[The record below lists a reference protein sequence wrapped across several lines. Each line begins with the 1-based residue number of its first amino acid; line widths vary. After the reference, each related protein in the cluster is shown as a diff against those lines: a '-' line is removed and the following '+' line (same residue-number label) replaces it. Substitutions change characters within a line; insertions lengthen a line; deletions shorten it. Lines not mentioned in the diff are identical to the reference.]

1 MLDADLMLSGTVMTP
16 FLIAVE
22 PLEADTGYEPVT
34 VDVMPCPPLRYDED
48 TLLCAPVAVEM
59 LLPEEMPATDVLVPP
74 VLRTAV
80 IPEAEVFLVATLPL
94 AVLVLTLPDA
104 DVEDPLLTDEVPD
117 TVADDAFLD
126 VYVLLTLEPDDV
138 RCP

>member
-1 MLDADLMLSGTVMTP
+1 MMP
-16 FLIAVE
+16 FLMAVE
-22 PLEADTGYEPVT
+22 PLEADIGEPVT
-34 VDVMPCPPLRYDED
+34 ADVTPCPPLRYDED

-59 LLPEEMPATDVLVPP
+59 LLPEEMPATDVPVPP

-80 IPEAEVFLVATLPL
+80 IPDAEVFLVATLPL
-94 AVLVLTLPDA
+94 AALALTLPDA
-104 DVEDPLLTDEVPD
+104 DDEAPLLTEEVPD
-117 TVADDAFLD
+117 TVDNEAFLD